1 VKEVLSDIERW
12 RARGEK
18 FALATVI
25 ATRRSAPRP
34 VGAKLAIS
42 ESGEMAGSV
51 SGGCVESDVYEH
63 ACEVLEDSK
72 PQLLSYGISDD
83 LAFSV
88 GLPCGGEIDVFVEHA
103 PEELVERLLGIIE
116 SEERAVL
123 FTVVEGEP
131 LGAEL
136 LVTEAG
142 ETFGPGPAEL
152 AGRVDELLRKGH
164 NTLLEL
170 DEGQKV
176 FAEIYGPAPRL
187 LVIGAVDT
195 AEALCAAAKQLG
207 WQTIVAD
214 ARGKFATKE
223 RIPSADELLVAW
235 PQDAIDQV
243 QPDYQTA
250 VVVLTHDDK
259 FDVPAIQGA
268 LATEAFYIGALGSR
282 RNQERRRERLLEA
295 GVEESAFARV
305 SGPTGLD
312 IGADTP
318 AETALSILGEILATR
333 AGRDGGFL
341 RDSKARIHVEE
352 PQERAE
358 ALARDSAG

>member
-1 VKEVLSDIERW
+1 VKEVLADIARW
-12 RARGEK
+12 RAKGEK
-18 FALATVI
+18 FALATVV

-51 SGGCVESDVYEH
+51 SGGCVESDVYGH
-63 ACEVLEDSK
+63 ACEVLEGSR
-72 PQLLSYGISDD
+72 PQLLSYGIEDE

-88 GLPCGGEIDVFVEHA
+88 GLPCGGEIDVFVDRA
-103 PEELVERLLGIIE
+103 PEELVERLTRIVE
-116 SEERAVL
+116 TEERAVL

-136 LVTEAG
+136 LVTESG
-142 ETFGPGPAEL
+142 ERFGNGPEEL
-152 AGRVDELLRKGH
+152 ADHLDELLRGGR
-164 NTLLEL
+164 NRLLE
-170 DEGQKV
+170 EGERKV
-176 FAEIYGPAPRL
+176 FAEVYGPAPRL

-195 AEALCAAAKQLG
+195 AEELCALARRLG
-207 WQTIVAD
+207 WYTVVAD
-214 ARGKFATKE
+214 ARGKFVTPE
-223 RIPSADELLVAW
+223 RIPSAHELIADWPDEALAR
-235 PQDAIDQV
+235 V

-259 FDVPAIQGA
+259 FDIPAIKGA

-282 RNQERRRERLLEA
+282 RNQERRRGRLLEA
-295 GVEESAFARV
+295 GVEEHELERV
-305 SGPTGLD
+305 SGPSGLD

-333 AGRDGGFL
+333 ARREGGFL
-341 RDSKARIHVEE
+341 RHAKTRIHVEDVE
-352 PQERAE
+352 PAKR
-358 ALARDSAG
+358 